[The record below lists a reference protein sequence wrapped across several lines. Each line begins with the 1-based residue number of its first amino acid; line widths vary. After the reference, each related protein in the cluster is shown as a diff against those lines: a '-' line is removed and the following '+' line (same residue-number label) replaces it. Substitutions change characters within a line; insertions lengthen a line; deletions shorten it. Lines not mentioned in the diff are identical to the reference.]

1 MTFKIITA
9 DERLREQTGVKM
21 IIIGPYGIGKTSL
34 LKTLD
39 EPTLCVDLEAGLLAV
54 QDWNGATITIRTWPE
69 ARNLAC
75 LIGGSNPALRPD
87 QAYSARHFEMLKAE
101 NPLDFSAFQ
110 VIFIDS
116 LTVAARL
123 CFQWCKQQPEA
134 FSERTGKTD
143 VRAAYGLLAA
153 EMLGWLNQFQH
164 IPDKDVVFVGL
175 LEPRVDE
182 FQKQTW
188 GLQCEGSKT
197 ALEIPG
203 ILDEVI
209 TMTAD
214 QNGNRIFVCQTINPG
229 GYPAKDRS
237 GRLNVNEPAHLGH
250 LLKKI
255 RRTFESQ
262 PQEIQSLGG
271 PHG

>member
-39 EPTLCVDLEAGLLAV
+39 EPTLCLDFEAGLLAV
-54 QDWNGATITIRTWPE
+54 QDWKGSTLTVRTWPE
-69 ARNLAC
+69 ARDLAC
-75 LIGGSNPALRPD
+75 LIGGPNPALRSE
-87 QAYSARHFEMLKAE
+87 QAYSARHFETLQTE
-101 NPLDFSAFQ
+101 NSLDLSTFQ
-110 VIFIDS
+110 IFFVDS

-134 FSERTGKTD
+134 FAEKTGKPDT
-143 VRAAYGLLAA
+143 RAAYALLAS
-153 EMLGWLNQFQH
+153 EMMGWLNQFQH
-164 IPDKDVVFVGL
+164 IPNKDVIFVGL
-175 LEPRVDE
+175 LEPRTDE

-188 GLQCEGSKT
+188 HLQCEGSKT
-197 ALEIPG
+197 ALELPG

-209 TMTAD
+209 SMVPGPMKAGLHGNPVPD
-214 QNGNRIFVCQTINPG
+214 SQGNRVFVCQTLNPF

-237 GRLNVNEPAHLGH
+237 GRLDVSEPAHLGN

-255 RRTFESQ
+255 RRTA
-262 PQEIQSLGG
+262 
-271 PHG
+271 